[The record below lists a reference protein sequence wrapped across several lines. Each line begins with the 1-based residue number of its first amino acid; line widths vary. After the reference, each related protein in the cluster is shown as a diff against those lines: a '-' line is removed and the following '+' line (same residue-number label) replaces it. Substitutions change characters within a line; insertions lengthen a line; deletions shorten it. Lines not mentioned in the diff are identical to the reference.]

1 MKFPKGAF
9 FMKITTSFSPNHSKM
24 ESCHLTKVIKSPQVT
39 TSPRLLA
46 AIFFNVES
54 SLDVA

>member
-1 MKFPKGAF
+1 
-9 FMKITTSFSPNHSKM
+9 MKITTSFSPNHSKI

>member
-1 MKFPKGAF
+1 
-9 FMKITTSFSPNHSKM
+9 MKIMTSFSPNHSKM
-24 ESCHLTKVIKSPQVT
+24 ESCHLMKVNKVT
-39 TSPRLLA
+39 SSDKSPRLLA